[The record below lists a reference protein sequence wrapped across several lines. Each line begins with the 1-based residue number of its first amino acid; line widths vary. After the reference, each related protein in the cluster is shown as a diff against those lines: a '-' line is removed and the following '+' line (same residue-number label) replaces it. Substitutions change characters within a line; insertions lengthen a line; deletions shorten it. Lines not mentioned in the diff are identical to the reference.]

1 MVLQTPHGRHRG
13 HTRVGGVESLTGLR
27 NQTRERLTAG
37 CLIESAFLQY
47 RRLTRWIAY
56 LLGGASPKSPRIGS
70 EAFGEAGAFF
80 WPVLGSGKKVAYRA
94 GNTANVKM
102 VTTNGPPVMANT
114 WSPERRRVE
123 QRQPTRGVLAVSLD
137 SGCRR
142 RVYKLVCRSLI
153 RLVGGA
159 GRRGNGGRFVER
171 PRTAIPRRPRSQAI
185 ACADQS
191 LQRVLWE
198 SRTTRVGALVSGTYW
213 RSWRRID
220 WPSSNSSRVLQSLN
234 GDTTRS
240 FPV

>member
-56 LLGGASPKSPRIGS
+56 LLGGASPNSPRIGS

-153 RLVGGA
+153 RLVGGLDVA
-159 GRRGNGGRFVER
+159 VTAADLLNG
-171 PRTAIPRRPRSQAI
+171 
-185 ACADQS
+185 
-191 LQRVLWE
+191 RVLPFLDGHE
-198 SRTTRVGALVSGTYW
+198 VKLLH
-213 RSWRRID
+213 
-220 WPSSNSSRVLQSLN
+220 VLTNRCSEYYGN
-234 GDTTRS
+234 PERHE
-240 FPV
+240 